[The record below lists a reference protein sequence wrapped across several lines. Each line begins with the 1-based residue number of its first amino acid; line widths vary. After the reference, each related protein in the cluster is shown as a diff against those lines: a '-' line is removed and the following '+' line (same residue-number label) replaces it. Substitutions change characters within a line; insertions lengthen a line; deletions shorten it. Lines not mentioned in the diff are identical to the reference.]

1 MKLNELH
8 GYKQYQTK
16 TLAEIINTF
25 IKKYGIK
32 ISNGAFAFV
41 VIPKDKNYVYKIWT
55 KDDGYEAF
63 LKYLETAKSDHL
75 PKVGKIRLLPFFFKR
90 DEAISGDLKIVRIE
104 KLDHLTGDLK
114 NQMNDG
120 LSSFNHIIE
129 IISDYTGIDS
139 LISKI
144 ESSTV
149 SKIIKNKVT
158 CLSWISKNKKLAED
172 LLKLAKFISEEYPGK
187 VLTDFVGNIMLR
199 GSTPVIIDPFYTIL
213 TDITVVDILFNDI
226 PKELLTGTERSG
238 K

>member
-16 TLAEIINTF
+16 TLAEIISTF

-63 LKYLETAKSDHL
+63 LKYLETSKSEHL
-75 PKVGKIRLLPFFFKR
+75 PKVGRIRTLPFFFKR

-104 KLDHLTGDLK
+104 KLDHLSGDSK
-114 NQMNDG
+114 KQMDSG
-120 LSSFNHIIE
+120 LSSFNYVME
-129 IISDYTGIDS
+129 TVADYSGIDS

-144 ESSTV
+144 EASTAPD
-149 SKIIKNKVT
+149 IIKKRVK
-158 CLSWISKNKKLAED
+158 CLDWISKNKTLAED
-172 LLKLAKFISEEYPGK
+172 LLKLAKFINEEYPGK
-187 VLTDFVGNIMLR
+187 VLTDFVENIMLR

-213 TDITVVDILFNDI
+213 NDITVVNILFNDI
-226 PKELLTGTERSG
+226 PKELLTGTERFG